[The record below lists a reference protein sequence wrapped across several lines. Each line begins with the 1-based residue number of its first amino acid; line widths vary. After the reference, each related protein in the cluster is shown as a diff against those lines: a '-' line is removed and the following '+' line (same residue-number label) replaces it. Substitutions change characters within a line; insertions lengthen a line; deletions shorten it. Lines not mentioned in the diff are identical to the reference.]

1 MRATTICEE
10 QTLAFQIR
18 HPRDFF
24 SGLIFIA
31 VGIIALVIGRDYSLG
46 TPTRMGPGYFPALL
60 GGLLTLFGVIIAA
73 RSFIITG
80 KPIDA
85 IPLRPLIL
93 ILASMLA
100 FASLLEPAGLIISTV
115 ALVVIGCLASADS
128 RWRDMIFLTVFLLAV
143 ALGLFVYSL
152 GLPIKIWPWS

>member
-1 MRATTICEE
+1 M
-10 QTLAFQIR
+10 AFQIR

-60 GGLLTLFGVIIAA
+60 GGLLTSFGVIIAA

-115 ALVVIGCLASADS
+115 ALVVIGCLASAES
-128 RWRDMIFLTVFLLAV
+128 RWRDMIFLTAFLLAV

>member
-18 HPRDFF
+18 HPRDFV

>member
-1 MRATTICEE
+1 M
-10 QTLAFQIR
+10 AFQIR

-60 GGLLTLFGVIIAA
+60 GGLLTLLGVIIAA

-80 KPIDA
+80 KRIDA
-85 IPLRPLIL
+85 IHLRPLIL

-100 FASLLEPAGLIISTV
+100 FAALLEPAGLVISTV
-115 ALVVIGCLASADS
+115 ALVVIGCLASAES